1 MKDIM
6 RKKKCGGKIAFLE
19 IPQRNQSDIVYIMT
33 TQLPDLML
41 KALFSHLKSVMS
53 SF

>member
-1 MKDIM
+1 MKDIL

-19 IPQRNQSDIVYIMT
+19 RPQRNQSDIVYIMT
-33 TQLPDLML
+33 TQLSDLTL
-41 KALFSHLKSVMS
+41 KALFFHLESVMS